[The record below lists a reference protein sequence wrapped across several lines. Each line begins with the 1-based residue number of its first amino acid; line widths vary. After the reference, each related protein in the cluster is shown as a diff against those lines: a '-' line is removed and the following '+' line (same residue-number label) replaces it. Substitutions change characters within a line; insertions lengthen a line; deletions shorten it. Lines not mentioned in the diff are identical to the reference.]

1 MSRSSNFPGQKIK
14 NEKEK
19 LENRV
24 LRMVK
29 ARVLKI
35 FKSDKREKKMKE
47 DIKIVKLVEE
57 EVPPIGIQSTLI

>member
-1 MSRSSNFPGQKIK
+1 M
-14 NEKEK
+14 
-19 LENRV
+19 ENRV

-29 ARVLKI
+29 ARALKI
-35 FKSDKREKKMKE
+35 FKSNKREKKMKE

>member
-1 MSRSSNFPGQKIK
+1 
-14 NEKEK
+14 
-19 LENRV
+19 
-24 LRMVK
+24 MVK

-57 EVPPIGIQSTLI
+57 EVPPIEIQSTLI

>member
-1 MSRSSNFPGQKIK
+1 
-14 NEKEK
+14 
-19 LENRV
+19 
-24 LRMVK
+24 MVK